1 MSISE
6 TPAAAAPI
14 PQTAAVAAYAAA
26 LPPGEMI
33 EFAIDLLDRV
43 GVPTWSALLY
53 RGSGAGGETGPDGGG
68 QGYGVTAA
76 EARTGAYGEMTE
88 GVHAIAAILRATPRR
103 ATYRDLVN
111 ALGERGVID
120 PVALCLSAGSPY
132 TPDMPLDWLPV
143 TRWATGET
151 VFAPAEFV
159 AITGDGLPTDREY
172 LAVPITNGLGAG
184 DSRARAMAHGLL
196 ELLQRDGNSV
206 HYRALAG
213 GTAIDLATVR
223 DPDAR
228 LVLDRLDAAG
238 VEVVLKVA
246 ATDFGMANVYCAG
259 YDRTPGLPTGFAMA
273 AGGEAVHPDRDA
285 AVRKAVT
292 EFAAARAR
300 YLFSHGPLAPVE
312 RIAPAIYLDRY
323 RAHYSLAH
331 EEPRALAAMIAWTRM
346 PYAAQRAVL
355 DDTVFRVSEKVPLDT
370 LPTVPPGSADDP
382 ATRCTLVIDR
392 LHTAGFDVLYADFS
406 PPAHPGVQV
415 VRAIVPGLEGE
426 TMSYRRIGARNLR
439 RLLHQG
445 VDFVGRGT
453 PPPGSGALPIP
464 LTAAGTE
471 AVGGPAWLDPAALDR
486 AVGPR
491 YMLYREPGRHAVAF
505 ATGAGG

>member
-1 MSISE
+1 
-6 TPAAAAPI
+6 
-14 PQTAAVAAYAAA
+14 
-26 LPPGEMI
+26 MI
-33 EFAIDLLDRV
+33 EFAIDPLDRV

-53 RGSGAGGETGPDGGG
+53 RDGNEAPPDGGG

-76 EARTGAYGEMTE
+76 DARTGAYGEMTE
-88 GVHAIAAILRATPRR
+88 GVHAIAAIGRATPRR
-103 ATYRDLVN
+103 ATYRDLV
-111 ALGERGVID
+111 GEVGARGVVD
-120 PVALCLSAGSPY
+120 PVSLCLSAGSPY
-132 TPDMPLDWLPV
+132 TPAMPLDWLPV

-151 VFAPAEFV
+151 VFVPAEFV
-159 AITGDGLPTDREY
+159 AITGDGLPALPPGQER

-184 DSRARAMAHGLL
+184 DSRERAMAHGLL

-206 HYRALAG
+206 NYRALAG
-213 GTAIDLATVR
+213 GTAIDLTTIA

-228 LVLDRLDAAG
+228 LVLDRLDTAG
-238 VEVVLKVA
+238 VEVVLKIA

-259 YDRTPGLPTGFAMA
+259 YDREPDLPTGFAMA

-323 RAHYSLAH
+323 RAHYALGH

-346 PYAAQRAVL
+346 PYAAQRATL
-355 DDTVFRVSEKVPLDT
+355 DDTVFRVSETVALDT
-370 LPTVPPGSADDP
+370 LPTVPSGDAEDP
-382 ATRCTLVIDR
+382 ATRCALVIDR
-392 LHTAGFDVLYADFS
+392 LHAAGFDVLYADFS
-406 PPAHPGVQV
+406 PPAHPGVHV

-426 TMSYRRIGARNLR
+426 TMSYRRTGARNLL
-439 RLLHQG
+439 RLLGRG
-445 VDFVGRGT
+445 VGFVGRGT
-453 PPPGSGALPIP
+453 PPPGSGALAIP
-464 LTAAGTE
+464 LTAAGME
-471 AVGGPAWLDPAALDR
+471 MVGGPAWLDPTALDR

-505 ATGAGG
+505 ATAAGG